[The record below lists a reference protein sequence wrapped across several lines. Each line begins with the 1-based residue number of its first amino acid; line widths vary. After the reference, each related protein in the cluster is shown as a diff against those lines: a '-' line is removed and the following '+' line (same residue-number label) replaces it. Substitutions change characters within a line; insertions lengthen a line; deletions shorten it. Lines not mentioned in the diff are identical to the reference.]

1 MKYLAPQGTTR
12 LSHAGAPVSIAGD
25 GSFDLDLAYAALLA
39 PHGIVAVGD
48 PAPIDPMTIP
58 GLTIAQVTAALVA
71 RSVAIPSKATDIALR
86 GLLRQAL
93 AKPSR

>member
-1 MKYLAPQGTTR
+1 MKYLAPQGTAR
-12 LSHAGAPVSIAGD
+12 LSHAGSAVTIAGD
-25 GSFDLDLAYAALLA
+25 GSFDLDPTYAALLA

-48 PAPIDPMTIP
+48 PAPIDPATIAGMT
-58 GLTIAQVTAALVA
+58 TAQVTAALVA
-71 RSVAIPSKATDIALR
+71 RNVAIPSQTTDAGLR